1 MIINGKSRANGAQLA
16 EYLVRDSESGLNAYL
31 QRMGTNEEVE
41 LLEILGMATDDP
53 AQALYEMQEIAEGG
67 QDGVKGLYHANIN
80 PEKAYDLSRADYI
93 RCVDVLEDELGFTGQ
108 PRLVYKH
115 RKKGRTHLHVVWQRT
130 DVRTLKLRRDS
141 FDYAAHER
149 AARRLELELGHCL
162 IQGRHVDAQ
171 ARHLVRPPPRTL
183 DDHREACTAAW
194 TMADSPAAFVSAL
207 AEQGYILARGDRRGY
222 VAVDPD
228 GQAVSLSRALG
239 ITTGQIRR
247 RLRELPR
254 PSLTEA
260 IEMAKERKAQAQQ
273 AAFDAAARPARAQP
287 PAAAKSAAA
296 APDARRVYPEHW
308 GFEKYE
314 AMGREQRDLAESVR
328 DTFATRPRPVA
339 RHYAARIRRWTE
351 EMISIGNLPSRQ
363 MIMEKRAQDRAAR
376 HGADKGLQ
384 RPFEAAAGPA
394 LPPDEIA
401 AQRAA
406 RDRERRLEA
415 ERAIL
420 ASIREDGAR
429 RFQEMGRAQQARRT
443 AVMQQH
449 GAAEHWRTLTQ
460 KNLLSQQ
467 DQQTRSLTARQSAER
482 NRGLSWLIGALTG
495 ANARQNHRHAEERR
509 QMLFDQQEARTA
521 LQQKSGE
528 ERAAQSQELRALDHA
543 ELQETT
549 RLEVE
554 LTAQLRALGWDGP
567 DPQRG
572 VDQIRHYA
580 ETATLPPVHA
590 QALAAHYAPDRG
602 MSLG

>member
-16 EYLVRDSESGLNAYL
+16 EYLTRDSDSGLNAYL
-31 QRMGTNEEVE
+31 LRKGPNEDVE
-41 LLEILGMATDDP
+41 LIEVTGLGTDDL
-53 AQALYEMQEIAEGG
+53 AQALYEMQEIADGG

-80 PEKAYDLSRADYI
+80 PETTYELTRADFI
-93 RCVDVLEDELGFTGQ
+93 RCADVLAEELGLAGQ
-108 PRLVYKH
+108 PRALVKH
-115 RKKGRTHLHVVWQRT
+115 RKKGRSHLHVVWQRT
-130 DVRTLKLRRDS
+130 DVRSLNLIRDS

-149 AARRLELELGHCL
+149 AARRLEMELGHRL
-162 IQGRHVDAQ
+162 VPGKHVAIHDHGR
-171 ARHLVRPPPRTL
+171 TEEE
-183 DDHREACTAAW
+183 HRETVREAW
-194 TMADSPAAFVSAL
+194 AKADSASAFVNAL
-207 AEQGYILARGDRRGY
+207 AEHGYILARGGKRPY
-222 VAVDPD
+222 VVVDPD
-228 GQAVSLSRALG
+228 GQVTALPRMLDRV
-239 ITTGQIRR
+239 TVKQVKD
-247 RLRELPR
+247 RLRDVAR
-254 PSLTEA
+254 PDADEA
-260 IEMAKERKAQAQQ
+260 IRMATERKKAVQDR
-273 AAFDAAARPARAQP
+273 AAEKPAPETLTAA
-287 PAAAKSAAA
+287 
-296 APDARRVYPEHW
+296 RVYPAHW

-314 AMGREQRDLAESVR
+314 AMGREQRELAASVR

-339 RHYAARIRRWTE
+339 RQYAARIRRWTE
-351 EMISIGNLPSRQ
+351 EMISLGNLPSRQ
-363 MIMEKRAQDRAAR
+363 MIMEKRAQDQAAR
-376 HGADKGLQ
+376 RVDNGLQ
-384 RPFEAAAGPA
+384 RPFEVAAGPA

-420 ASIREDGAR
+420 ASVREDGAR

-495 ANARQNHRHAEERR
+495 GNARQNHRHAEERR

-528 ERAAQSQELRALDHA
+528 ERAGQSQELRALDHA
-543 ELQETT
+543 ELQEAT

-554 LTAQLRALGWDGP
+554 LTAQLRALGWEGP

-580 ETATLPPVHA
+580 ESAVLPPVHA
-590 QALAAHYAPDRG
+590 QVLAAHYAPDRG
-602 MSLG
+602 MSL